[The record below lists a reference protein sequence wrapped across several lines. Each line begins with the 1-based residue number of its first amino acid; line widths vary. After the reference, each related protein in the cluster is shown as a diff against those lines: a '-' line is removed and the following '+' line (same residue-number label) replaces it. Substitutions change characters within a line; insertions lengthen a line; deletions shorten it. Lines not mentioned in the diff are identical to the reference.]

1 MVFHFRHE
9 FEVSYQL
16 DIHNIC
22 SDFQED
28 LQFHFSLGWRTI
40 LRKFVAPYN
49 RRLAIVLGADVC
61 WWSLSNTLTECCGTF
76 SVRCTSHMTYYQH
89 HGLMTLSSLLSHD
102 LTLLQLHELDT
113 RSHHMTSSSL
123 WKSALWSH
131 YFIITMLT
139 WLHHHYGHMNSALW
153 SHDFIITMLTWL
165 YHHYHY
171 GHMNSTLWSHDLNI

>member
-1 MVFHFRHE
+1 MNFEARRQHFKVLLCCYIERHSTVKKLILLCGEFLDRLVALLPEEHPQEVMEISNPRYLVDNCCTESTFILSYLVARRVFSSIFFYFRHE

-61 WWSLSNTLTECCGTF
+61 
-76 SVRCTSHMTYYQH
+76 
-89 HGLMTLSSLLSHD
+89 
-102 LTLLQLHELDT
+102 
-113 RSHHMTSSSL
+113 
-123 WKSALWSH
+123 
-131 YFIITMLT
+131 
-139 WLHHHYGHMNSALW
+139 
-153 SHDFIITMLTWL
+153 
-165 YHHYHY
+165 
-171 GHMNSTLWSHDLNI
+171 